1 MSNSSPSPARSEL
14 PTDIDVVVIG
24 AGQAGLAVG
33 RTLKQAGVDFVILD
47 GADELGASW
56 TTRWDSL
63 RLFTSARYCGLPG
76 LPFPGDPD
84 RYPAKDEVPH
94 YFRTYAA
101 TFGLPIHLGHRVLS
115 VNRSGGVFTVTT
127 PSARITARQVIVA
140 VGAFHTPIIPE
151 FSRRLASSVTQL
163 HSHAYRNPAQIPAGK
178 VAVVGSANSGL
189 QIATELSASHEV
201 VVCAGRK
208 QPRLPQRILG
218 RDAFWWLSN
227 CGILRLPTN
236 TPLARRLAM
245 PDPVV
250 GTKIDE
256 LARSVRFAGRVVD
269 VADNQLVTADGK
281 RIDAST
287 VVWATGYRNDWSWL
301 GAELLGADG
310 QPEHDA
316 GIGASGLHFV
326 GLYRMRN
333 RGSALLGFVGR
344 DAERVGAAVARRCRS
359 AAAVS

>member
-1 MSNSSPSPARSEL
+1 MSSSSTSAGGSEL
-14 PTDIDVVVIG
+14 PSDIDVVVIG

-33 RTLKQAGVDFVILD
+33 HTLKQAGIDFVILD
-47 GADELGASW
+47 AATELGVSW
-56 TTRWDSL
+56 INRWDSL

-84 RYPAKDEVPH
+84 RYPAKDEVPD

-101 TFGLPIHLGHRVLS
+101 TFELPIRLGNRVIS
-115 VNRSGGVFTVTT
+115 VNRSDAGFTVAT
-127 PSARITARQVIVA
+127 PAKKIAARQVIAA
-140 VGAFHTPIIPE
+140 VGAFQTPVIPE
-151 FSRRLASSVTQL
+151 CSRRLAPSVAQL
-163 HSHAYRNPAQIPAGK
+163 HSHAYRNPDQIPAGR
-178 VAVVGSANSGL
+178 VAVVGSANSAL
-189 QIATELSASHEV
+189 QIAAELSDSHEV
-201 VVCAGRK
+201 VVCRGRK

-227 CGILRLPTN
+227 SGILRLPTN

-250 GTKIDE
+250 GTKIGE
-256 LARSVRFAGRVVD
+256 LARSVSFAGRVVD
-269 VADNQLVTADGK
+269 ASGAQLVTADAE

-287 VVWATGYRNDWSWL
+287 VLWATGYRNDWSWL

-310 QPEHDA
+310 LPEHDA

-344 DAERVGAAVARRCRS
+344 DAQRVGAAVARRCRR
-359 AAAVS
+359 

>member
-1 MSNSSPSPARSEL
+1 MSSPSAAAGHSAL
-14 PTDIDVVVIG
+14 PGDVDVVVIG

-33 RTLKQAGVDFVILD
+33 QTLKQAGVNFVILD
-47 GADELGASW
+47 AANELGVSW
-56 TTRWDSL
+56 THRWDSL

-84 RYPAKDEVPH
+84 RYPAKDEVPA
-94 YFRTYAA
+94 YFRSYAA
-101 TFGLPIHLGHRVLS
+101 RFELPVHLGHRVTS
-115 VNRSGGVFTVTT
+115 VGRSDGGFTVAT
-127 PSARITARQVIVA
+127 PSARITARQVVAA
-140 VGAFHTPIIPE
+140 VGAFQAPVVPE
-151 FSRRLASSVTQL
+151 FSKRLAPSVVQL
-163 HSHAYRNPAQIPAGK
+163 HSHAYRNPEQIPAGR

-189 QIATELSASHEV
+189 QIATELSRSREV
-201 VVCAGRK
+201 VVCKGRK

-218 RDAFWWLSN
+218 RDAFWWLSK

-250 GTKIDE
+250 GSKIGE
-256 LARSVRFAGRVVD
+256 LARSMSFAERAVD
-269 VADNQLVTADGK
+269 ADGAQLVTADGQ
-281 RIDAST
+281 RIEAST
-287 VVWATGYRNDWSWL
+287 VLWATGYRNDWSWL
-301 GAELLGADG
+301 SPELRGADG
-310 QPEHDA
+310 QPQHDA

-344 DAERVGAAVARRCRS
+344 DAQRVGAAVARRARR
-359 AAAVS
+359 

>member
-1 MSNSSPSPARSEL
+1 MSVSNASPGRSGLPA
-14 PTDIDVVVIG
+14 DIDVVVIG

-33 RTLKQAGVDFVILD
+33 RTLKQAGVDFVMLD
-47 GADELGASW
+47 AATELGASW
-56 TTRWDSL
+56 TRRWDSL

-84 RYPAKDEVPH
+84 RYPAKDEVPD

-101 TFGLPIHLGHRVLS
+101 TFELPIHLGTPVVSVKRV
-115 VNRSGGVFTVTT
+115 GDVFTVAT
-127 PSARITARQVIVA
+127 PTATITARQVIAA
-140 VGAFHTPIIPE
+140 VGAFQTPVIPE
-151 FSRRLASSVTQL
+151 CSRRLPSSVTQL
-163 HSHAYRNPAQIPAGK
+163 HSHAYRNPGQIPAGT

-189 QIATELSASHEV
+189 QIAAELSRTHHV
-201 VVCAGRK
+201 VVCRGRK

-218 RDAFWWLSN
+218 RDAFWWLSRS
-227 CGILRLPTN
+227 GILRLPTN

-245 PDPVV
+245 PDPIV
-250 GTKIDE
+250 GTKLDE
-256 LARSVRFAGRVVD
+256 LARSVRFAERVVD
-269 VADNQLVTADGK
+269 VADAQLVTADGT

-287 VVWATGYRNDWSWL
+287 VLWATGYRNDWSWL

-310 QPEHDA
+310 QPVHDA
-316 GIGASGLHFV
+316 GIGATGLHFV

-344 DAERVGAAVARRCRS
+344 DAERVGAVVAQRCRR
-359 AAAVS
+359 

>member
-1 MSNSSPSPARSEL
+1 MSSATGSSNGSGL

-33 RTLKQAGVDFVILD
+33 RTLKQAGVNFVMLD
-47 GADELGASW
+47 AAAELGASW
-56 TTRWDSL
+56 INRWDSL

-84 RYPAKDEVPH
+84 RYPAKDEIPD

-101 TFGLPIHLGHRVLS
+101 TFELPIHLGQRVLS
-115 VNRSGGVFTVTT
+115 VGRSESVFTVIT
-127 PSARITARQVIVA
+127 PAGTIAARQVVAA
-140 VGAFHTPIIPE
+140 VGAFQTPVVPE
-151 FSRRLASSVTQL
+151 FSRRLPSSVVQL
-163 HSHAYRNPAQIPAGK
+163 HSHAYRNPDRIPAGR

-189 QIATELSASHEV
+189 QIAAELSGTHDV
-201 VVCAGRK
+201 VVCRGRR

-227 CGILRLPTN
+227 SGILRLPTN

-250 GTKIDE
+250 GTNIDE
-256 LARSVRFAGRVVD
+256 LARSAEFAGRVVD
-269 VADNQLVTADGK
+269 VAGAQLVTADGK

-287 VVWATGYRNDWSWL
+287 VLWATGYRNDWSWL

-344 DAERVGAAVARRCRS
+344 DAERVGAVVARRCGR
-359 AAAVS
+359 

>member
-1 MSNSSPSPARSEL
+1 MSSASKSNNTGEL
-14 PTDIDVVVIG
+14 PSDVDVVVIG

-33 RTLKQAGVDFVILD
+33 HTLKQTGVDFVILD
-47 GADELGASW
+47 AATELGVSW
-56 TTRWDSL
+56 IDRWDSL

-101 TFGLPIHLGHRVLS
+101 TFNLPIHLGNRVVS
-115 VNRSGGVFTVTT
+115 VGRSDGVFTVSTAT
-127 PSARITARQVIVA
+127 ARITARQVIA
-140 VGAFHTPIIPE
+140 AAGAFQTPVVPE
-151 FSRRLASSVTQL
+151 VSRRLPSSVTQL
-163 HSHAYRNPAQIPAGK
+163 HSHAYRNPRQIPAGR
-178 VAVVGSANSGL
+178 VAVIGSANSGL
-189 QIATELSASHEV
+189 QIAAELSGTHDV
-201 VVCAGRK
+201 VVCRGRR

-218 RDAFWWLSN
+218 RDAFWWLSKS
-227 CGILRLPTN
+227 GILRLPTN
-236 TPLARRLAM
+236 TPLARRIAM

-250 GTKIDE
+250 GTNIDE
-256 LARSVRFAGRVVD
+256 LARSVGFAERIVD
-269 VADNQLVTADGK
+269 VADAQLVTADGK

-287 VVWATGYRNDWSWL
+287 VLWATGYRNDWSWL
-301 GAELLGADG
+301 APELLSANG
-310 QPEHDA
+310 QPEHDG

-344 DAERVGAAVARRCRS
+344 DAEHVGAAVAQRCQR
-359 AAAVS
+359 

>member
-1 MSNSSPSPARSEL
+1 MSSSSTSQVTHEL

-33 RTLKQAGVDFVILD
+33 HTLRQAGVDFIILE
-47 GADELGASW
+47 AATELGVSW
-56 TTRWDSL
+56 INRWDSL

-84 RYPAKDEVPH
+84 RYPAKDEVPD

-101 TFGLPIHLGHRVLS
+101 TFELPIRLGHRVVS
-115 VNRSGGVFTVTT
+115 VARSDDAFTVTT
-127 PSARITARQVIVA
+127 PAARITARQVIAA
-140 VGAFHTPIIPE
+140 VGAFQTPVIPE
-151 FSRRLASSVTQL
+151 FSQRLPSSVNQL
-163 HSHAYRNPAQIPAGK
+163 HSHAYRNPDRIPAGT

-189 QIATELSASHEV
+189 QIAAELSASHDV
-201 VVCAGRK
+201 VVCRGRR

-218 RDAFWWLSN
+218 RDAFWWLSKS
-227 CGILRLPTN
+227 GILRLPTN

-256 LARSVRFAGRVVD
+256 LARRVRFADRVVD
-269 VADNQLVTADGK
+269 VADAQLVTADGK

-287 VVWATGYRNDWSWL
+287 VLWATGYRNDWSWL

-310 QPEHDA
+310 QPRHDA

-344 DAERVGAAVARRCRS
+344 DAERVGAAVAQRCRR
-359 AAAVS
+359 

>member
-1 MSNSSPSPARSEL
+1 MSTPNPSPDPRTL
-14 PTDIDVVVIG
+14 PAATDVVVIG

-47 GADELGASW
+47 AAAELGSAW
-56 TTRWDSL
+56 TRRWDSL
-63 RLFTSARYCGLPG
+63 QLFTSARYCGLPG

-84 RYPAKDEVPH
+84 RYPKKDEVPA
-94 YFRTYAA
+94 YFRSYAA
-101 TFGLPIHLGHRVLS
+101 AFALPIHLDTPVVS
-115 VNRSGGVFTVTT
+115 VDRSGDAFTVTT
-127 PSARITARQVIVA
+127 PAARITARQVVAA
-140 VGAFHTPIIPE
+140 VGAFQTPVIPA
-151 FSRRLASSVTQL
+151 FSQRLPSSVTQL
-163 HSHAYRNPAQIPAGK
+163 HSHAYRNPAQIPAGR

-189 QIATELSASHEV
+189 QIAAELSRTHEV
-201 VVCAGRK
+201 VVCKGRR

-218 RDAFWWLSN
+218 RDAFWWLSKS
-227 CGILRLPTN
+227 GILRLPTN

-250 GTKIDE
+250 GTKVKE
-256 LARSVRFAGRVVD
+256 LARTVRFTERAVD
-269 VADNQLVTADGK
+269 VADGQLVTADGQ

-287 VVWATGYRNDWSWL
+287 VLWATGYRNDWSWL

-310 QPEHDA
+310 QPRHDA
-316 GIGASGLHFV
+316 GIGPDGLHFV

-344 DAERVGAAVARRCRS
+344 DAERVGAVVARRARG
-359 AAAVS
+359 

>member
-1 MSNSSPSPARSEL
+1 MSSQSTSQSRHAL

-47 GADELGASW
+47 AATELGVSW
-56 TTRWDSL
+56 TNRWDSL

-101 TFGLPIHLGHRVLS
+101 TFELPIHLGHRVVS
-115 VNRSGGVFTVTT
+115 VRRSDDVFTVTT
-127 PSARITARQVIVA
+127 PAATITARQVIAA
-140 VGAFHTPIIPE
+140 VGAFQTPVIPE
-151 FSRRLASSVTQL
+151 CSRRLPSSVMQL
-163 HSHAYRNPAQIPAGK
+163 HSHAYRNPGQIPAGR

-189 QIATELSASHEV
+189 QIAEELSGSHEV
-201 VVCAGRK
+201 VVCRGRK

-218 RDAFWWLSN
+218 RDAFWWLSRS
-227 CGILRLPTN
+227 GILRLPTN

-245 PDPVV
+245 PDPIV
-250 GTKIDE
+250 GTDIDA
-256 LARSVRFAGRVVD
+256 LARSIGFAARVVD
-269 VADNQLVTADGK
+269 VDGAQLVTADGK

-287 VVWATGYRNDWSWL
+287 VLWATGYRNDWSWL
-301 GAELLGADG
+301 GPELLGADG
-310 QPEHDA
+310 SPEQHG
-316 GIGASGLHFV
+316 GIGPSGLHFV

-344 DAERVGAAVARRCRS
+344 DAEHVGTAVAQRCRR
-359 AAAVS
+359 

>member
-1 MSNSSPSPARSEL
+1 MSSASTSNNSGEL
-14 PTDIDVVVIG
+14 PSDTDVVVIG

-33 RTLKQAGVDFVILD
+33 HTLKQAGVDFVMLD
-47 GADELGASW
+47 AATELGVSW
-56 TTRWDSL
+56 INRWDSL

-84 RYPAKDEVPH
+84 RYPAKDEVPQ
-94 YFRTYAA
+94 YFQTYAA
-101 TFGLPIHLGHRVLS
+101 TFELPIHLGHRVVS
-115 VNRSGGVFTVTT
+115 VGRSDGVFTVTT
-127 PSARITARQVIVA
+127 PTARITTRQVIAA
-140 VGAFHTPIIPE
+140 VGAFQTPAVPE
-151 FSRRLASSVTQL
+151 CSRRLPSSVMQL
-163 HSHAYRNPAQIPAGK
+163 HSHAYRNPDQIPAGR

-189 QIATELSASHEV
+189 QIAAELSGTHDV
-201 VVCAGRK
+201 VVCRGRK

-227 CGILRLPTN
+227 SGILRLPTN
-236 TPLARRLAM
+236 TPLARRIAM

-250 GTKIDE
+250 GTNIDE
-256 LARSVRFAGRVVD
+256 LARSVGFAERVVD
-269 VADNQLVTADGK
+269 VADAQLVTADDK

-287 VVWATGYRNDWSWL
+287 VLWATGYRNDWSWL
-301 GAELLGADG
+301 GPELLGADG

-344 DAERVGAAVARRCRS
+344 DAEHIGAAVAQRCRR
-359 AAAVS
+359 